1 MAKAAPVSKFAPA
14 TLPEIPSI
22 DGVRFSAGMAGVR
35 YKRRVD
41 VMLALLDEG
50 TQVAGVFTRSKCPS
64 APVDWCRARLASGK
78 ARALLVNSGNAN
90 AFTGKL
96 GREATKLSA
105 ELVAKAVGARASD
118 LSRLDRRDR
127 RAARRHEFQQVL
139 PKLVA
144 ARPGRLA

>member
-14 TLPEIPSI
+14 TLPEIPPI

-41 VMLALLDEG
+41 VMLALFDEG

-64 APVDWCRARLASGK
+64 APVDWCRARLSGGK

-90 AFTGKL
+90 AFAGK
-96 GREATKLSA
+96 
-105 ELVAKAVGARASD
+105 VGAEAVKRSAKIAAAATGAEGHRDLVKTPATAVPSSSSASMT
-118 LSRLDRRDR
+118 S
-127 RAARRHEFQQVL
+127 V
-139 PKLVA
+139 
-144 ARPGRLA
+144 RPA